1 MIRFGPV
8 TRILALPT
16 AARLGL
22 LLALVVA
29 VFLAESFTTLMEE
42 ALRYG
47 GGSADVLVLLF
58 YQAPEIVDLALALG
72 VLIALFFAL
81 LEARDRGELVILATS
96 GVRWTRVVWFALGLG
111 FLGALVSVG
120 VSGFVVP
127 AARYAERITMAEL
140 RSDHILHE
148 IISPGPRNTR
158 QSIKRMTFIATPP
171 TEEGQ
176 LRGQLL
182 GFQFHPDGSWRA
194 GQSRDWD
201 VEGPDEDDGY
211 RIRLNTTAA
220 YESSGIGRDHTE
232 IPSISTIRVRN
243 TGVDFRMEEVLPITK
258 KAHQDNEKPLRF
270 EPGADARLGEVLAR
284 ALLVPMA
291 ALLAVAAVLV
301 SGTSFLRFLT
311 LPMAAVLLLLFD
323 VLGRTFLRDLS
334 GSLSLGLLACI
345 GSLVYLGLPLV
356 FALLRGEA
364 IMLPVRGK
372 T

>member
-1 MIRFGPV
+1 MIRIGPV

-16 AARLGL
+16 VARLGL

-47 GGSADVLVLLF
+47 GGSADVLVLLMF
-58 YQAPEIVDLALALG
+58 QAPEIVDLALALG

-81 LEARDRGELVILATS
+81 SEARDRGELVILATS

-111 FLGALVSVG
+111 FMGGVLSVA

-140 RSDHILHE
+140 RSDHILRE
-148 IISPGPRNTR
+148 IISPGPRNAR
-158 QSIKRMTFIATPP
+158 QSINRMTFIATPP

-201 VEGPDEDDGY
+201 VDGPDEAGGY
-211 RIRLNTTAA
+211 RIQLNTTAA
-220 YESSGIGRDHTE
+220 YESPRIDKDSGE
-232 IPSISTIRVRN
+232 LPWISTIRVRN
-243 TGVDFRMEEVLPITK
+243 TGVDFRMEEVLPVAK
-258 KAHQDNEKPLRF
+258 KAHRDNEKPLKFKPSADPRF
-270 EPGADARLGEVLAR
+270 GEVMAR

-291 ALLAVAAVLV
+291 ALLAVAAVLA
-301 SGTSFLRFLT
+301 SGKSFLRFLT
-311 LPMAAVLLLLFD
+311 LPVAAVFLLLFD
-323 VLGRTFLRDLS
+323 VLGRTLLRDFA
-334 GSLSLGLLACI
+334 GGIPFGQLA
-345 GSLVYLGLPLV
+345 GFAALTYLGPPLI
-356 FALLRGEA
+356 FTLMRGEA
-364 IMLPVRGK
+364 VMLPVRGK